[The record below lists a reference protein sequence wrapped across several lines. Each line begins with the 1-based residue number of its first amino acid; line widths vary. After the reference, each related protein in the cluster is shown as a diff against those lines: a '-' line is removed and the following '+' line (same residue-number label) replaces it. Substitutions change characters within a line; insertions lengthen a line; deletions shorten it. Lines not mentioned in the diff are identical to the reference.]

1 MAEVEQIQNQAE
13 EAASPKGKKEKPKKT
28 LKQELIEWVV
38 TLAVALAIAVVV
50 RTFFVEPVRVDG
62 NSMYPT
68 LKHGEIMIVSKMGY
82 LFGGEP
88 ELFDVV
94 ICHYP
99 NRGNTN
105 FVKRIVGLPGDTVE
119 IRGGKLM
126 VNGVMYNEKFLHE
139 PIAENF
145 GPYTVPEGK
154 YFVMGDNR
162 NNSNDSR
169 RSEVGALDRE
179 YIIGKV
185 SAVLWHTIPS
195 TLEDYGLTTHE

>member
-1 MAEVEQIQNQAE
+1 MAEVEKVKKTVE
-13 EAASPKGKKEKPKKT
+13 EASSGKKEKPKKT
-28 LKQELIEWVV
+28 LGQEIIEWVV
-38 TLAVALAIAVVV
+38 TLAIALVIAVVV
-50 RTFFVEPVRVDG
+50 RTFLFEPVRVDG

-68 LKHGEIMIVSKMGY
+68 LKHGEIMIVSKLDY
-82 LFGGEP
+82 RFGGDP
-88 ELFDVV
+88 ERFDVV

-99 NRGNTN
+99 GRGNTN
-105 FVKRIVGLPGDTVE
+105 FVKRIVGLPGDTVQVSE
-119 IRGGKLM
+119 GHLI
-126 VNGVMYNEKFLHE
+126 VNGVVYNEKFLHE
-139 PIAENF
+139 RPVENF
-145 GPYTVPEGK
+145 GPITVPEGT

-169 RSEVGALDRE
+169 RNEVGPLDRE

>member
-1 MAEVEQIQNQAE
+1 MAEVEKVRKVE
-13 EAASPKGKKEKPKKT
+13 ETSPDKKEKPKKT

-38 TLAVALAIAVVV
+38 TLAVALVIAVVV

-68 LKHGEIMIVSKMGY
+68 LKHGEVMIVSKMAY
-82 LFGGEP
+82 RFGGEP
-88 ELFDVV
+88 ERFDVV

-105 FVKRIVGLPGDTVE
+105 FVKRVIGLPGDTVQVAD
-119 IRGGKLM
+119 GVLF
-126 VNGVMYNEKFLHE
+126 VNGVSYPEKFLHE
-139 PIAENF
+139 RMLEDF
-145 GPYTVPEGK
+145 GPYTVPEGR

-169 RSEVGALDRE
+169 RAEVGPLDRE
-179 YIIGKV
+179 YIVGRV

-195 TLEDYGLTTHE
+195 TLEDNGLTTHE